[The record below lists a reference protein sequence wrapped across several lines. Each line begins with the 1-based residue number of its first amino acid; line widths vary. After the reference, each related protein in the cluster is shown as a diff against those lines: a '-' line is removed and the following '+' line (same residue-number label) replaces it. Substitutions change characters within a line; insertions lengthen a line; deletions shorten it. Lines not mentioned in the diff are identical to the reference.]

1 MMKKTAKKLSRKAKK
16 GLKVFSGA
24 VLGCFFAAGSFG
36 LYGYQTYEKNRNN
49 ENKEDSLVNLATLS
63 QPLRLYHEKEV
74 RALSLYQVDTVVIDT
89 AFLSREAKRNGFR
102 VYGGYIPEYNQY
114 NIKYFVVNTE
124 GMDPY
129 TAAKETKKAEQNND
143 PSQVSLISI
152 HEGMHQDNQNNGLK
166 DYGIS
171 NFQFAKI
178 CIHDEI
184 SAHIAELLEM
194 RDRYLR
200 TGNIS
205 EIAPRYKFYIN
216 ALKQKQI
223 TPKPDEI
230 PSEQECRLIANGMQ
244 DWWCRANQKYY
255 EKNHTIMVRN
265 WMRRGFMH
273 QLREKTFTGNL
284 KEKHR
289 REYLQRLS
297 NCYTFQ
303 IGVQKGEQTCSTVI
317 NFLNYMDKDVSL
329 SPSIKE
335 AIRVQSSYPL
345 KVAYKEYQ
353 LAQKQL
359 NKMQIAAA
367 RKQPLKGAALIK
379 KRNRIVPALQHTRA
393 EWHGHN
399 SPSR

>member
-1 MMKKTAKKLSRKAKK
+1 MKKTAKKISRKAKK
-16 GLKVFSGA
+16 GFKVFSGA

-36 LYGYQTYEKNRNN
+36 LYGYRSYEKNCNN
-49 ENKEDSLVNLATLS
+49 ENKEDTLLNLTSLT
-63 QPLRLYHEKEV
+63 QPLRLFHEKEA
-74 RALSLYQVDTVVIDT
+74 RALSLYRVDTVVIDT

-114 NIKYFVVNTE
+114 NIKYFVVNAE
-124 GMDPY
+124 GMDPHI
-129 TAAKETKKAEQNND
+129 AAKEIKKAAQDND
-143 PSQVSLISI
+143 PAKVSLISI
-152 HEGMHQDNQNNGLK
+152 HEGTHQDNQNSGLK

-171 NFQFAKI
+171 NFQFAKV

-194 RDRYLR
+194 RDRYLK
-200 TGNIS
+200 TGDIS

-223 TPKPDEI
+223 APKSDEI
-230 PSEQECRLIANGMQ
+230 PSEQECRLIANGMR

-255 EKNHTIMVRN
+255 EKNHTTMVRN
-265 WMRRGFMH
+265 WIRRGFMH
-273 QLREKTFTGNL
+273 QLREKAFSGNL

-289 REYLQRLS
+289 REYLRRLN

-303 IGVQKGEQTCSTVI
+303 IGVQKDGQTCSTVI

-329 SPSIKE
+329 SSSIKE
-335 AIRVQSSYPL
+335 AIRLQSSYPL

-353 LAQKQL
+353 LAQKRL
-359 NKMQIAAA
+359 NEMQIAAA
-367 RKQPLKGAALIK
+367 RQQPLQGAALIK
-379 KRNRIVPALQHTRA
+379 KRNRIVPTLQHGQQPRQ
-393 EWHGHN
+393 
-399 SPSR
+399 